1 MAVILV
7 SAGFAHVMM
16 GLAAELAGN
25 DWPRRP
31 STREAQ
37 YLLFTS
43 VVSSKLFQACLQD
56 GGGMHKSQSP
66 GLGHPL
72 HF

>member
-7 SAGFAHVMM
+7 SAGFAHVMN
-16 GLAAELAGN
+16 GSAAELAGN
-25 DWPRRP
+25 EWPRRA
-31 STREAQ
+31 STRKAQ

-43 VVSSKLFQACLQD
+43 VVSSRLFQARLQD
-56 GGGMHKSQSP
+56 GGGRDKSQSP